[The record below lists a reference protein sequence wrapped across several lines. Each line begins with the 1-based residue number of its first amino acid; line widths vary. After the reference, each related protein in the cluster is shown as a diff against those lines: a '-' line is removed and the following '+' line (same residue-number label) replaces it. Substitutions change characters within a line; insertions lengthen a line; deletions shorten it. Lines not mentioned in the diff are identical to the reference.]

1 MSKAVTSSGTV
12 SQLRAEDRK
21 CVGALIVKSK
31 AIATGAG
38 SLAPLPKPSLNGRY
52 LAHSGRLESA
62 QISYWRTG
70 AGQAV
75 GVGPDSPPST
85 CALPLAT
92 LNPAATQRMSQQP
105 LIGPPTPSTS
115 DNNSAP
121 LQTRISAPSGPAS
134 APSAR
139 PRQAANSQIR
149 PPCAASRTRRRIVG
163 GTSSTNGSANR

>member
-92 LNPAATQRMSQQP
+92 LNPAATHRMSQQP
-105 LIGPPTPSTS
+105 LIGPPAPRTS
-115 DNNSAP
+115 DKASAP
-121 LQTRISAPSGPAS
+121 LQTRISAPSGKAS
-134 APSAR
+134 VGWAR
-139 PRQAANSQIR
+139 PRQEAKSQMS
-149 PPCAASRTRRRIVG
+149 PACAASRTRSHNAVG
-163 GTSSTNGSANR
+163 GAS